1 MVSLITEGH
10 TTDPHGRPYKRR
22 RPVPLL
28 ILAGILAAA
37 AGIVWIQVLTIEKAP
52 VSAID
57 CNDPPPG
64 SPPVGEQFSRSE
76 MVKIRPAP
84 LPQTQVRVYNANGE
98 AGQASSVAAQLSDL
112 GYEPAPDV
120 QAGNDPVYTDQNLQ
134 CHGQI
139 RFGPE
144 GRAAASTLWLAA
156 PCAELI
162 EDARE
167 DTTVDLAL
175 GTYFRTISPSP
186 EAEVALQLL
195 RGDGGDGPE
204 QDVIDSARSALC

>member
-10 TTDPHGRPYKRR
+10 ATDPHGRPYRRR
-22 RPVPLL
+22 RPLPIL
-28 ILAGILAAA
+28 ILVGVLAFA
-37 AGIVWIQVLTIEKAP
+37 AGVVWLNVLTIEKAP

-57 CNDPPPG
+57 CNEPPPG
-64 SPPVGEQFSRSE
+64 SPPLGERFSRSE

-84 LPQTQVRVYNANGE
+84 LPQTQVRVFNANGE
-98 AGQASSVAAQLSDL
+98 VGQAAAVAAQLGDL
-112 GYEPAPDV
+112 GYESPPDV
-120 QAGNDPVYTDQNLQ
+120 QAGNDPIYTDHNLQ

-144 GRAAASTLWLAA
+144 GRAMASTLWLAA

-162 EDARE
+162 EDSRP

-175 GTYFRTISPSP
+175 GAYFRSISPSP

-195 RGDGGDGPE
+195 RGDGDHGPE
-204 QDVIDSARSALC
+204 QDVIDAARSALC